1 MPILTLRFDQ
11 GRPVVD
17 LYVATSAAETAR
29 LRQEG
34 FEVPAPQTITAL
46 VDTGASKTKVATAVL
61 VGALR
66 MQPVG
71 KVDEHTASTG
81 KVPVERNVYAVY
93 LGVIGFANG
102 VLAYDL
108 PVSEAQDLS
117 GLGVQALLG
126 RDVLDHCLLVYQ
138 GPERGATL
146 AFEPPTP
153 P

>member
-17 LYVATSAAETAR
+17 LYVATSAAETTR
-29 LRQEG
+29 LRQDG
-34 FEVPAPQTITAL
+34 FDIPAPQTVTAL
-46 VDTGASKTKVATAVL
+46 VDTGASMTKVVRSIL
-61 VGALR
+61 VDDLK

-71 KVDEHTASTG
+71 KVYESTASTG
-81 KVPVERNVYAVY
+81 EAPVEWDLYAVY
-93 LGVIGFANG
+93 LGVVGVANG
-102 VLAYDL
+102 ALAYDL
-108 PVSEAQDLS
+108 PVSEALDLS
-117 GLGVQALLG
+117 GLGVRALLG
-126 RDVLDHCLLVYQ
+126 RDVLDQCLLVYQ

>member
-17 LYVATSAAETAR
+17 LFVATSTTETAR
-29 LRQEG
+29 LRKEG
-34 FEVPAPQTITAL
+34 LEVPAPQTITAL
-46 VDTGASKTKVATAVL
+46 VDTGASMTKVARSVL
-61 VGALR
+61 VDDLK

-71 KVDEHTASTG
+71 LVYEHTASTG
-81 KVPVERNVYAVY
+81 KVPIGLGLYAVY
-93 LGVIGFANG
+93 LGVDGVANG

-108 PVSEAQDLS
+108 PVTEAWDLS

-126 RDVLDHCLLVYQ
+126 RDVLDRSLLVYQ